1 MDSEKTED
9 SEVTPPTGFRAQ
21 IAGVV
26 ELVRTIIYAVLIAV
40 GIRTFAYEPFSI
52 PSGSMIPTLL
62 IGDYLFVS
70 KFSYGY
76 SRHSMP
82 FSPPL
87 FEGRIFGNAPKRGDV
102 AVFKYPKRDPDFG
115 KDFIKRIVGL
125 PGDRIQVLSGVLHI
139 NGQPVRRLKIGE
151 YTLRGS
157 QYDAVKVPLYIE
169 TLPNGERHQL
179 IEVEGDIGAMDN
191 TPEYTVPDGHYFAMG
206 DNRDNSRDSRF
217 GWFVPE
223 ENLVGRAEFLFF
235 SKDPEHWFFEVW
247 TWRFSRFFNAID

>member
-1 MDSEKTED
+1 MDSEKADDREKGQP
-9 SEVTPPTGFRAQ
+9 SGLGAHV
-21 IAGVV
+21 AGVI
-26 ELVRTIIYAVLIAV
+26 ELVRTIVYAVLIAV

-76 SRHSMP
+76 SRHSLP

-87 FEGRIFGNAPKRGDV
+87 FEGRIFGSAPERGDV
-102 AVFKYPKRDPDFG
+102 AVFKYPKNDPDYG

-125 PGDRIQVLSGVLHI
+125 PGDRMQVLSGVLHI
-139 NGQPVRRLKIGE
+139 NGEPVKRLKIGE
-151 YTLRGS
+151 YALRGRD
-157 QYDAVKVPLYIE
+157 YDSLKVPLYIE
-169 TLPNGERHQL
+169 TLPNGARHQI
-179 IEVEGDIGAMDN
+179 IEVEGDIGAMDS
-191 TPEYTVPDGHYFAMG
+191 TPAYTVPAGHYFAMG

-217 GWFVPE
+217 GWFVPQ

-235 SKDPEHWFFEVW
+235 SKDPDDWFFEVW
-247 TWRFSRFFNAID
+247 HWRFGRFFDSID